1 MRIAAALKSSPK
13 ADMNVACPCSIAH
26 RRRSVAVW
34 NSHAKLRAS
43 FPFDAGFALQ
53 MPHFGHGQFLKPAKS
68 GM

>member
-1 MRIAAALKSSPK
+1 
-13 ADMNVACPCSIAH
+13 
-26 RRRSVAVW
+26 VAVW